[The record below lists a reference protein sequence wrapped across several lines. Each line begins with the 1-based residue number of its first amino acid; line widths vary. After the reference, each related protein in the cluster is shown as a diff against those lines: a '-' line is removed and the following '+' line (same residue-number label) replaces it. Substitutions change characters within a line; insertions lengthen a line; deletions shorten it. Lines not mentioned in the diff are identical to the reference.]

1 MREEKD
7 PNPEV
12 GEDIRIL
19 NNRENNWKEIVKEN
33 IKEKGKIHLL
43 RWEVYMKEKKKL
55 IKREF

>member
-7 PNPEV
+7 PNMEV
-12 GEDIRIL
+12 GKDIRIL

-43 RWEVYMKEKKKL
+43 RWEAYMKEKNKL